1 MGVFC
6 RSATRALETP
16 TIDCDTGY
24 DTIDIPI
31 TFGLGWQ
38 DRSGHHGAKLVTS
51 RATNKSCLHKISRL
65 RHGPPQSN
73 DYGLFSSQDDLDW
86 SLSLLIR
93 LGPTRLLTGSRMH
106 THLEIVFA
114 FRILSLEDINRIF
127 RQKGDRLNYR
137 TSTKVMNFYWPPCAN
152 QSF

>member
-1 MGVFC
+1 MFSSL
-6 RSATRALETP
+6 RHSAMESP

-24 DTIDIPI
+24 DTIDIQIAFIPDQ
-31 TFGLGWQ
+31 Q
-38 DRSGHHGAKLVTS
+38 DRSGHRGAKLVNS
-51 RATNKSCLHKISRL
+51 RATNESCLRKISRL
-65 RHGPPQSN
+65 RHGPPHSN

-86 SLSLLIR
+86 SLSLLIW
-93 LGPTRLLTGSRMH
+93 LGPTRLLTGSHMH

-114 FRILSLEDINRIF
+114 FRVSSLEDINRIF

-137 TSTKVMNFYWPPCAN
+137 TSKKGMNFYWPPCAN